1 MSWAGTSWTGTSWA
15 GTARACLRGAAIA
28 LLASAF
34 VFIAGAQAPAVGAYP
49 ERPIKVVVP
58 FPAGGGGDIL
68 ARTVLNKIA
77 EQQGWTIVIE
87 NRPGAGGNIGVETVA
102 RAEADGYTLSY
113 GTNGTHAINQ
123 TLYAKPGFDAVKDFA
138 PVGRFTQIGLVLA
151 VHPSLPAKT
160 VPELLAYLKANPGK
174 VNYAT
179 AGNGTTSHLAGA
191 LFKQTSG
198 ADFVIVP
205 YRGGG
210 PAMTDLLAGTVQMMI
225 EVMPSAL
232 PQVQGGKLR
241 GLGVTTDK
249 RWPLASDIPTMG
261 EAGVKDFIVTAW
273 DGLFAPAKTPKPV
286 IEQLNAAVRKALAD
300 PQIQEALLKRG
311 AEVAPSS
318 PEEFGKFVSTEVAR
332 WGKLVKDSGAR
343 ID

>member
-1 MSWAGTSWTGTSWA
+1 MSWAGKYWA
-15 GTARACLRGAAIA
+15 YLRAAA
-28 LLASAF
+28 LASLAAAF
-34 VFIAGAQAPAVGAYP
+34 VSFAGAQSSAVGAYP
-49 ERPIKVVVP
+49 DRPIKVVVP

-68 ARTVLNKIA
+68 ARTVLTKIA

-87 NRPGAGGNIGVETVA
+87 NRPGAGGNIGVESVA
-102 RAEADGYTLSY
+102 RAEPDGYTLAY

-151 VHPSLPAKT
+151 VHPSVPAKT
-160 VPELLAYLKANPGK
+160 LPELVAYLKANPGK

-191 LFKQTSG
+191 LFKSTTG

-210 PAMTDLLAGTVQMMI
+210 PAMTDFLAGTVHMMI

-241 GLGVTTDK
+241 GLGVTTAN
-249 RWPLASDIPTMG
+249 RWPLAKDIPTMSEG
-261 EAGVKDFIVTAW
+261 GMKDFVITAW
-273 DGLFAPAKTPKPV
+273 DGLFAPAGTPKPV
-286 IEQLNAAVRKALAD
+286 VDTLNDAVRKALAD

-311 AEVAPSS
+311 AEVAPGS
-318 PEEFGKFVSTEVAR
+318 PEDFQQFLKLEVTR
-332 WGKLVKDSGAR
+332 WGKLVKESGAKV
-343 ID
+343 D

>member
-1 MSWAGTSWTGTSWA
+1 MLWAH
-15 GTARACLRGAAIA
+15 LRTVA
-28 LLASAF
+28 LASLAATF
-34 VFIAGAQAPAVGAYP
+34 VFFAGSQTSAVGAYP
-49 ERPIKVVVP
+49 DRPIKVVVP

-68 ARTVLNKIA
+68 ARTVLSKIA
-77 EQQGWTIVIE
+77 EQHGWTIVIE
-87 NRPGAGGNIGVETVA
+87 NRPGAGGNIGVESVA
-102 RAEADGYTLSY
+102 RSAPDGYTLSY

-151 VHPSLPAKT
+151 VHPSLPAKS
-160 VPELLAYLKANPGK
+160 VQELVAYLKANPGK

-191 LFKQTSG
+191 LFKSTTG
-198 ADFVIVP
+198 ADFVVVP

-210 PAMTDLLAGTVQMMI
+210 PAMTDFIAGTVHMMI

-249 RWPLASDIPTMG
+249 RWPLAKDIPTMS
-261 EAGVKDFIVTAW
+261 EAGMKDFVITAW
-273 DGLFAPAKTPKPV
+273 DGLFAPAGTPKPV
-286 IEQLNAAVRKALAD
+286 IDTLNAAIRKALLD
-300 PQIQEALLKRG
+300 PQTQEALLKRG
-311 AEVAPSS
+311 AEAVPGS
-318 PEEFGKFVSTEVAR
+318 PDEFGKFVKMEVAR
-332 WGKLVKDSGAR
+332 WGKLVKQSGASV
-343 ID
+343 D

>member
-1 MSWAGTSWTGTSWA
+1 MSWAQL
-15 GTARACLRGAAIA
+15 RAA
-28 LLASAF
+28 LASLALTAA
-34 VFIAGAQAPAVGAYP
+34 VFTGSQADAAYP
-49 ERPIKVVVP
+49 ERPIRVVVP

-68 ARTVLNKIA
+68 ARTVINKIA

-102 RAEADGYTLSY
+102 RSEPDGYTLSY

-123 TLYAKPGFDAVKDFA
+123 TLYVKPGFDAMKDFA

-151 VHPSLPAKT
+151 VHPSLPVKS
-160 VPELLAYLKANPGK
+160 VGELVSYLKANPGK

-191 LFKQTSG
+191 LFKNTTG
-198 ADFVIVP
+198 ADFVVVP

-210 PAMTDLLAGTVQMMI
+210 PAMTDFIAGTVQMMI

-241 GLGVTTDK
+241 GLGVTTEK
-249 RWPLASDIPTMG
+249 RWPLATEIPTMSEG
-261 EAGVKDFIVTAW
+261 GMKDFIITAW
-273 DGLFAPAKTPKPV
+273 DGLFAPANTPKPV
-286 IEQLNAAVRKALAD
+286 IDTLNAAVRKALAD
-300 PQIQEALLKRG
+300 PATQEALLKRG
-311 AEVAPSS
+311 AQVVPGS
-318 PEEFGKFVSTEVAR
+318 PEDFGKFVNAEVAR
-332 WGKLVKDSGAR
+332 WGKLVKDSGAKVE
-343 ID
+343 

>member
-1 MSWAGTSWTGTSWA
+1 MLRMPYLRA
-15 GTARACLRGAAIA
+15 ARAV
-28 LLASAF
+28 LASLTILLVAA
-34 VFIAGAQAPAVGAYP
+34 AGSQPAAAAYP
-49 ERPIKVVVP
+49 DRPIRVIVP

-87 NRPGAGGNIGVETVA
+87 NRPGAGGNIGVEAAA
-102 RAEADGYTLSY
+102 RSAPDGYTLSY

-123 TLYAKPGFDAVKDFA
+123 TLYAKPGFDAVKDFT

-151 VHPSLPAKT
+151 VHPSLPANSVK
-160 VPELLAYLKANPGK
+160 ELIAYLKANPGK

-191 LFKQTSG
+191 MFKNTTG

-210 PAMTDLLAGTVQMMI
+210 PAMTDFIAGTVQMMI

-241 GLGVTTDK
+241 GLGVTTAN
-249 RWPLASDIPTMG
+249 RWPLARDIPTMTEG
-261 EAGVKDFIVTAW
+261 GIKDFVITAW
-273 DGLFAPAKTPKPV
+273 DGLFAPAGTPKPIV
-286 IEQLNAAVRKALAD
+286 DTLNAAVRKALAD
-300 PQIQEALLKRG
+300 PQTQEALLKRG
-311 AEVAPSS
+311 AEVVPGS
-318 PEEFGKFVSTEVAR
+318 PDEFGRFVGAEVAR
-332 WGKLVKDSGAR
+332 WGKLVKESGAKV
-343 ID
+343 D

>member
-1 MSWAGTSWTGTSWA
+1 MPEGPFMSWAH
-15 GTARACLRGAAIA
+15 LRSVA
-28 LLASAF
+28 LASIAASF
-34 VFIAGAQAPAVGAYP
+34 VFFAASQASAVGAYP
-49 ERPIKVVVP
+49 DRPIKVVVP

-87 NRPGAGGNIGVETVA
+87 NRPGAGGNIGVEQVA
-102 RAEADGYTLSY
+102 RSEPDGYTLSY

-123 TLYAKPGFDAVKDFA
+123 TLYARPGFDAVKDFA

-151 VHPSLPAKT
+151 VHPSVPANSLK
-160 VPELLAYLKANPGK
+160 ELVAYLKANPGK

-191 LFKQTSG
+191 LFKSTTG

-210 PAMTDLLAGTVQMMI
+210 PAMTDFLAGTVQMMI

-232 PQVQGGKLR
+232 PQVQSGKLR
-241 GLGVTTDK
+241 GLGVTTAN
-249 RWPLASDIPTMG
+249 RWPLAKDIPTMAEG
-261 EAGVKDFIVTAW
+261 GMKDFVITAW
-273 DGLFAPAKTPKPV
+273 DGLFAPAGTPKPV
-286 IEQLNAAVRKALAD
+286 IETLNAAVRKALAD
-300 PQIQEALLKRG
+300 PATQEALLKRG
-311 AEVAPSS
+311 AEVVPGS
-318 PEEFGKFVSTEVAR
+318 PEEFGKFVSDEVAR
-332 WGKLVKDSGAR
+332 WGKLVKESGAKV
-343 ID
+343 D

>member
-1 MSWAGTSWTGTSWA
+1 MSWAHVFWTQSWPHL
-15 GTARACLRGAAIA
+15 RAVAIA
-28 LLASAF
+28 SLAATF
-34 VFIAGAQAPAVGAYP
+34 VFAAGLQTSAVGAYP
-49 ERPIKVVVP
+49 DRPIKVVVP

-77 EQQGWTIVIE
+77 EQQGWTVVIE
-87 NRPGAGGNIGVETVA
+87 NRPGAGGNIGVEQVA
-102 RAEADGYTLSY
+102 RAEADGYTLAY

-151 VHPSLPAKT
+151 VHPSVPAKS
-160 VPELLAYLKANPGK
+160 VPELVDYLKANPGK

-191 LFKQTSG
+191 LFKNTTG
-198 ADFVIVP
+198 TDFVIVP

-210 PAMTDLLAGTVQMMI
+210 PAMTDFLAGTVQMMI

-232 PQVQGGKLR
+232 PQVQSGKLR
-241 GLGVTTDK
+241 GLAVTTER
-249 RWPLASDIPTMG
+249 RWPLAKDIPTMA
-261 EAGVKDFIVTAW
+261 EAGMKDFVITAW
-273 DGLFAPAKTPKPV
+273 DGLFAPAGTPKPV
-286 IEQLNAAVRKALAD
+286 IDTLNAAVRKALAD

-318 PEEFGKFVSTEVAR
+318 PEEFGTFVTAEVAR
-332 WGKLVKDSGAR
+332 WGKLVKESGAR
-343 ID
+343 VD

>member
-1 MSWAGTSWTGTSWA
+1 MSRTS
-15 GTARACLRGAAIA
+15 CLRAIRGTFA
-28 LLASAF
+28 LLAML
-34 VFIAGAQAPAVGAYP
+34 FIVAGSQPAAAYP
-49 ERPIKVVVP
+49 DRPIKVVVP

-68 ARTVLNKIA
+68 ARTVLNKVA

-87 NRPGAGGNIGVETVA
+87 NRPSAGGNIGVESVA
-102 RAEADGYTLSY
+102 RAEPDGYTLSY

-123 TLYAKPGFDAVKDFA
+123 TLYAKPGFNALKDFA

-151 VHPSLPAKT
+151 VHPSLPAESLS
-160 VPELLAYLKANPGK
+160 ELTAYLKANPGK

-191 LFKQTSG
+191 LFKSTTG

-210 PAMTDLLAGTVQMMI
+210 PAMTDFIAGTVQMMI

-241 GLGVTTDK
+241 GLGVTTEK
-249 RWPLASDIPTMG
+249 RWPLAKDIPTMS
-261 EAGVKDFIVTAW
+261 EAGLKDFVITAW
-273 DGLFAPAKTPKPV
+273 DGLFAPAGTPRPV
-286 IEQLNAAVRKALAD
+286 IDTLNAAVRKALSD
-300 PQIQEALLKRG
+300 PATRETLLKRG
-311 AEVAPSS
+311 AEVVPGS
-318 PEEFGKFVSTEVAR
+318 PEEFGKFVGAEVVR
-332 WGKLVKDSGAR
+332 WGKLVKESGAQVN
-343 ID
+343 